1 MSMKLVGQSVKRVED
16 PRLLAGGGRYLDDLR
31 PLNTVYVEFVRS
43 TYAHAR
49 ILKID
54 GSELQNQE
62 GFVAFFT
69 FQDFKDKVNPFY
81 IPKEHEAPIPK
92 ILPLAEEKVRWV
104 GEPVAMVIATTK
116 YIAEDLVSM
125 VQVDY
130 EPLESNVDP
139 EKALEKNAPLLY
151 EGWESNLLKWAEIKG
166 GDNKTDFC
174 RS

>member
-31 PLNTVYVEFVRS
+31 PRNVVYADFVRS
-43 TYAHAR
+43 TYAHAK

-54 GSELQNQE
+54 GSELRDKE

-81 IPKEHEAPIPK
+81 IPKEHDAPIPK
-92 ILPLAEEKVRWV
+92 ILPLAEGKVRWV
-104 GEPVAMVIATTK
+104 GEPVAMVVATTR
-116 YIAEDLVSM
+116 YIAEDLASL
-125 VQVDY
+125 VQVEY

-139 EKALEKNAPLLY
+139 EKALEKKTPL
-151 EGWESNLLKWAEIKG
+151 
-166 GDNKTDFC
+166 
-174 RS
+174 